1 MPTYTTALRV
11 AALLQTGDFTT
22 SSTPTTAEVED
33 FINQAEGE
41 IERRTNRAWRTI
53 TVTREMQSFYPHGIY
68 MLNFPPRVNL
78 DHPNVIVPFVSGTD
92 LLEVRSSE
100 ATWTEWIA
108 SSTHTE
114 DTDFWI
120 DGTTGTIYFLRQ
132 YPLIWRPR
140 QVRVTYRYGTG
151 IAADFDNQDSWVRA
165 LCEKMVA
172 IKIMARFQE
181 VSGGGQGGPGIMPND
196 SVLRSWKEEIDE
208 KLDEETWLTRS
219 KRPMVT

>member
-1 MPTYTTALRV
+1 MPTYTTANSV
-11 AALLQTGDFTT
+11 AALLQTADFTT
-22 SSTPTTAEVED
+22 SSTPTTSEVED
-33 FINQAEGE
+33 FIDQAEGE

-53 TVTREMQSFYPHGIY
+53 TVTREYQSFYPHGIY

-78 DHPNVIVPFVSGTD
+78 DHPNVVSFDDGTLD
-92 LLEVRSSE
+92 ALEVRYRE
-100 ATWTEWIA
+100 ATWTDWLTTG
-108 SSTHTE
+108 THTE
-114 DTDFWI
+114 DI
-120 DGTTGTIYFLRQ
+120 DYWVDYTTGTIYFLRQ

-140 QVRVTYRYGTG
+140 QVRITYRYGTG
-151 IAADFDNQDSWVRA
+151 IAADFSNQDSWVRA

-196 SVLRSWKEEIDE
+196 AVIRGWKEEIDE

>member
-1 MPTYTTALRV
+1 MPTYTTAIRI
-11 AALLQTGDFTT
+11 AALLQTADFTT
-22 SSTPTTAEVED
+22 SSTPTIAEVED

-53 TVTREMQSFYPHGIY
+53 TVTREYQSLYPHGIY
-68 MLNFPPRVNL
+68 MLNFPPRVHM
-78 DHPNVIVPFVSGTD
+78 DHPNVVTFDDGTLD
-92 LLEVRSSE
+92 ALELRRTEGTFTELLSD
-100 ATWTEWIA
+100 TNFQ
-108 SSTHTE
+108 E
-114 DTDFWI
+114 DRDYWV
-120 DGTTGTIYFLRQ
+120 DYTTGTIYFLRQ

-140 QVRVTYRYGTG
+140 QVRLTYRYGTG

-181 VSGGGQGGPGIMPND
+181 VSGGGQGGPGIMPNE
-196 SVLRSWKEEIDE
+196 SVIRGWKEEIDE